1 MSSAGEFEA
10 LVAGLSEV
18 KPAAGL
24 EEHPPLG
31 RLAVLGAG
39 PVGQALACECLAA
52 ECEVTLYTAFEPERA
67 ALAGPRAVTIRGEHL
82 IGTYRF
88 ADRASADPASAD
100 RSSNQPA
107 IGLRTGIDDAVADAD
122 AILIATPAIAHATC
136 AGLLAGRL
144 REDHLVV
151 LVPGR
156 SFGAIDVA
164 RSLRRFGAR
173 ALPTIV
179 ELAASP
185 YRVESSGAG
194 ALTISAVSA
203 EVPAAALPNR
213 GTERA
218 IARLR
223 TILPMLSAAR
233 GVLETTFSDLS
244 GVIDVPRALLRDP
257 ESVLREID
265 DERRRVA
272 FAYGVRELAP
282 APPSEELPPA
292 PADGDQR
299 VHDALCCSLVPLV
312 SAGELAGVPT
322 RTAAA
327 MVDLGSV
334 LGKLDYARHGRTL
347 PSLGLDRLR
356 PDDIRRAL
364 DGGDAA
370 LLEQAL
376 A

>member
-24 EEHPPLG
+24 QEHPPL
-31 RLAVLGAG
+31 RRVAVLGAG

-52 ECEVTLYTAFEPERA
+52 ELEVTLYTAFEPERA
-67 ALAGPRAVTIRGEHL
+67 ALAGSRAVTIRGEHL
-82 IGTYRF
+82 VGTYRF
-88 ADRASADPASAD
+88 AEGP
-100 RSSNQPA
+100 SSEPA
-107 IGLRTGIDDAVADAD
+107 IGLRAGIDDTIADAD
-122 AILIATPAIAHATC
+122 AIAIATPTIAHATC
-136 AGLLAGRL
+136 AALLADRVGP
-144 REDHLVV
+144 EHLLV
-151 LVPGR
+151 LIPGR
-156 SFGAIDVA
+156 WFGAVDVA
-164 RSLRRFGAR
+164 RSLRRFA
-173 ALPTIV
+173 APSLPTIV

-185 YRVESSGAG
+185 YRVESAQPG
-194 ALTISAVSA
+194 ALTITTVGAD
-203 EVPAAALPNR
+203 VPAAALPNR

-223 TILPMLSAAR
+223 TILPMLTPAR
-233 GVLETTFSDLS
+233 GVLETTFADCS

-257 ESVLREID
+257 ELVVRQID

-272 FAYGVRELAP
+272 FAYGVRELPP
-282 APPSEELPPA
+282 APPDEELPPA
-292 PADGDQR
+292 LEPGDQR

-312 SAGELAGVPT
+312 SAGALAGVAT

-327 MVDLGSV
+327 IVDLGSV

-356 PDDIRRAL
+356 HDDIRRAL

-370 LLEQAL
+370 LLQRAL

>member
-24 EEHPPLG
+24 EEHPPL
-31 RLAVLGAG
+31 RRVAVLGAG

-88 ADRASADPASAD
+88 AEGAS
-100 RSSNQPA
+100 NEPA
-107 IGLRTGIDDAVADAD
+107 IGLRAGIDDAIADAD

-136 AGLLAGRL
+136 AGLLAERL
-144 REDHLVV
+144 RPEQLLV
-151 LVPGR
+151 LIPGR
-156 SFGAIDVA
+156 WFGAIDVA
-164 RSLRRFGAR
+164 RSLRRFAAP

-185 YRVESSGAG
+185 YRVESSQPG
-194 ALTISAVSA
+194 ALTITGVSA

-223 TILPMLSAAR
+223 TILPMLTPAK
-233 GVLETTFSDLS
+233 GVLETTFADLS
-244 GVIDVPRALLRDP
+244 GVIDAPRALLRDP
-257 ESVLREID
+257 ESVVRQIAE
-265 DERRRVA
+265 ERRRVA
-272 FAYGVRELAP
+272 FAYGVRELP
-282 APPSEELPPA
+282 SAPPDEELPPA
-292 PADGDQR
+292 LERTDQR

-312 SAGELAGVPT
+312 SAGELAGVTT

>member
-1 MSSAGEFEA
+1 MTSAGEFEA

-24 EEHPPLG
+24 QEHEPL
-31 RLAVLGAG
+31 RRIAVLGAG

-67 ALAGPRAVTIRGEHL
+67 ALSGPRAVTIRGEHL
-82 IGTYRF
+82 VGTYRF
-88 ADRASADPASAD
+88 ADGPSTDRPAS
-100 RSSNQPA
+100 QPA
-107 IGLRTGIDDAVADAD
+107 IGLRAGIDDAVADAD
-122 AILIATPAIAHATC
+122 AILIATPAIAHATY
-136 AGLLAGRL
+136 AGLLAGRT
-144 REDHLVV
+144 RPEQLVV
-151 LVPGR
+151 LIPGR
-156 SFGAIDVA
+156 WFGAIDVA
-164 RSLRRFGAR
+164 RTLRRFASP
-173 ALPTIV
+173 ALPTVV

-185 YRVESSGAG
+185 YRVESSQPG
-194 ALTISAVSA
+194 ALTITAVSA

-213 GTERA
+213 ATEPA

-223 TILPMLSAAR
+223 GILPMLTAAR

-244 GVIDVPRALLRDP
+244 GAIDAPRALLRDP
-257 ESVLREID
+257 EPVVRQID
-265 DERRRVA
+265 EERRRVA
-272 FAYGVRELAP
+272 FAYGVRELTP
-282 APPSEELPPA
+282 APPDQELPPA
-292 PADGDQR
+292 PASGDQR

-312 SAGELAGVPT
+312 SAGELAGVAT

-327 MVDLGSV
+327 MVDLSSV

>member
-1 MSSAGEFEA
+1 MTSAGEFEA

-24 EEHPPLG
+24 QEYEPL
-31 RLAVLGAG
+31 RRIAVLGAG

-52 ECEVTLYTAFEPERA
+52 ECDVTLYTAFEPERA
-67 ALAGPRAVTIRGEHL
+67 ALAGPKAVTIRGEHL

-88 ADRASADPASAD
+88 ADGPST
-100 RSSNQPA
+100 QPA
-107 IGLRTGIDDAVADAD
+107 IGLRAGIDDAVADAD

-136 AGLLAGRL
+136 AGLLAERL
-144 REDHLVV
+144 RPEHLIV
-151 LVPGR
+151 LIPGR

-164 RSLRRFGAR
+164 RSLRRFA
-173 ALPTIV
+173 APVLPTIV

-194 ALTISAVSA
+194 ALTITAVSS
-203 EVPAAALPNR
+203 EVSAAALPNR
-213 GTERA
+213 ATEQA
-218 IARLR
+218 LARLR
-223 TILPMLSAAR
+223 AILPMLTAAK

-244 GVIDVPRALLRDP
+244 GVIDAPRALLRDP
-257 ESVLREID
+257 DSVVRQID

-272 FAYGVRELAP
+272 FAYGVRELPA
-282 APPSEELPPA
+282 APPDEDLPPA
-292 PADGDQR
+292 LERGDQR

-312 SAGELAGVPT
+312 SAGELAGIAT
-322 RTAAA
+322 RTASA

>member
-1 MSSAGEFEA
+1 MSASMTSAGEFEA
-10 LVAGLSEV
+10 LLAGLSEV

-24 EEHPPLG
+24 QERAPL
-31 RLAVLGAG
+31 RRIAVLGAG
-39 PVGQALACECLAA
+39 PVGQALACEFLAA

-67 ALAGPRAVTIRGEHL
+67 ALAAPGAVTIRGEHL
-82 IGTYRF
+82 IGTYRLR
-88 ADRASADPASAD
+88 DTPSTE
-100 RSSNQPA
+100 PA
-107 IGLRTGIDDAVADAD
+107 IALRSGIDDAVADAD
-122 AILIATPAIAHATC
+122 AILLATPAIAHA
-136 AGLLAGRL
+136 AYGGLLAARVRSEQL
-144 REDHLVV
+144 LV

-156 SFGAIDVA
+156 SFGAVELA
-164 RSLRRFGAR
+164 RALRRFAAP

-185 YRVESSGAG
+185 YRVESSDPG
-194 ALTISAVSA
+194 ALTISAVA
-203 EVPAAALPNR
+203 TEVPAAALPNR
-213 GTERA
+213 GTEEA

-223 TILPMLSAAR
+223 AILPMLSSAR

-244 GVIDVPRALLRDP
+244 GAIDAPRALLRDP
-257 ESVLREID
+257 ASVVRQID

-272 FAYGVRELAP
+272 FAYGVH
-282 APPSEELPPA
+282 ELPPA
-292 PADGDQR
+292 PPDDELPPPLERDDQR
-299 VHDALCCSLVPLV
+299 VHDSLCCSLVPLV
-312 SAGELAGVPT
+312 SAGEQAGIRA

-327 MVDLGSV
+327 IVDLGSV
-334 LGKLDYARHGRTL
+334 LGNLDYTRHGRTL
-347 PSLGLDRLR
+347 PSLGLDQFR